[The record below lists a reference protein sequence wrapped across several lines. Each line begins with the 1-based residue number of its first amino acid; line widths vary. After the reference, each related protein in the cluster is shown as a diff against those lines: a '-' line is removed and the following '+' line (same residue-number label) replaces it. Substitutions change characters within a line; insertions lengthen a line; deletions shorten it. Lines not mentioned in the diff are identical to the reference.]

1 LRERVAG
8 GLADWSPALEP
19 HVEKQFATDTWKDFL
34 GGRTSWSRPWS
45 LYVLNEWAKQHLSAG
60 DPNRSTAADS
70 AAGDLR
76 SAFTPAGQAL
86 KAFDN

>member
-1 LRERVAG
+1 
-8 GLADWSPALEP
+8 LADWSPALEP
-19 HVEKQFATDTWKDFL
+19 HLEKQFAADTWKDFL

-60 DPNRSTAADS
+60 EADCSTVAGS

-76 SAFTPAGQAL
+76 SAFAPAGQAL
-86 KAFDN
+86 KAFNN